1 MLVVIVGNTRSHLG
15 VFEGERLVRSER
27 LLTREAPWSPVFQPE
42 PGMPVGLVSVVPEA
56 ARALQ
61 KGWAAFQPV
70 LLASED
76 APLPLAY
83 ETPLT
88 LGADRVA
95 NAVALYARFGGPAI
109 AVDLGTA
116 TSLTVVGEGGAIL
129 GGAIAPGLD
138 TSHAA
143 LIERTAQ
150 LPAVDLLDP
159 GVPWG
164 RSTSESIQLG
174 LVAGHVGMVRS
185 LVDRMR
191 AALGPETPVVLT
203 GGGARVLAAL
213 LTDYRHVPDLT
224 LEGGRLWLARALER
238 ISP

>member
-15 VFEGERLVRSER
+15 WFEGERLVRSER
-27 LLTREAPWSPVFQPE
+27 LLTREAPWNPAFQPE

-56 ARALQ
+56 ARKLGEA
-61 KGWAAFQPV
+61 WAAVDPV

-95 NAVALYARFGGPAI
+95 NAVALHARFGRPAI

-116 TSLTVVGEGGAIL
+116 TCLTVVGEGGAIL

-143 LIERTAQ
+143 LVERTAQ
-150 LPAVDLLDP
+150 LPVVDLVDP

-164 RSTSESIQLG
+164 RSTRESIQLG
-174 LVAGHVGMVRS
+174 LVAGHAGMVRS

-191 AALGPETPVVLT
+191 AALGPDTPVVLT
-203 GGGARVLAAL
+203 GGGARVLAPL
-213 LTDYRHVPDLT
+213 LPDYLPVPDLT
-224 LEGGRLWLARALER
+224 LEGGRLWLAQALGR
-238 ISP
+238 SAP